1 MKQLFESTMNLEW
14 SENKELQYKAK
25 KAEKSD
31 ETVEIIHEYAQIIK
45 SENKNIICLAHQ
57 QGKVFEKLKENS
69 KFVEMVKQFGYCK
82 PTITFKINIQRL
94 YKEAP

>member
-1 MKQLFESTMNLEW
+1 MKQLFESIMNLEW

-45 SENKNIICLAHQ
+45 SENKNIICLACQ
-57 QGKVFEKLKENS
+57 
-69 KFVEMVKQFGYCK
+69 
-82 PTITFKINIQRL
+82 
-94 YKEAP
+94 

>member
-1 MKQLFESTMNLEW
+1 MNGLKTKNCNIKPRKLT
-14 SENKELQYKAK
+14 SN
-25 KAEKSD
+25 

-45 SENKNIICLAHQ
+45 SENKNIICLAQQ

-82 PTITFKINIQRL
+82 PTITFKINMQRL